1 MMIRRSLL
9 FAALVLLAACSSE
22 NTPVPTASLIPA
34 TATDVPTAAPPTT
47 TPAGLPAPADLVPT
61 HTATPAS
68 GEALIAQD
76 PVAAS
81 LVGIAQRE
89 IAQELDLP
97 QQRVQLVEVLA
108 VTWTDSALNCPL
120 PEQTATPMEVG
131 GYRILLEAGERE
143 YVFHTDFDRVV
154 RCDPANEA
162 LPTAENTPEITPETT
177 P

>member
-1 MMIRRSLL
+1 MSRRQHRRRPRPLDCPRLRISSPRTRPRLL
-9 FAALVLLAACSSE
+9 
-22 NTPVPTASLIPA
+22 P
-34 TATDVPTAAPPTT
+34 
-47 TPAGLPAPADLVPT
+47 
-61 HTATPAS
+61 